1 MKRTALRDLA
11 DRLGILP
18 EYVEQTGRYVRRT
31 SDRTR
36 EALLSVMGFDAPT
49 EQAAGAWLAELDHEA
64 RMRLIETV
72 RVVKWDAR
80 KAPTL
85 DVQLPEG
92 VREASVEITVR
103 RESGESSVVRR
114 NITRRGT
121 IELPALPIGYHSI
134 DCVADADRAY
144 PASQTLIV
152 VPQTCLQPKDL
163 LGEGRDGRVM
173 GIVANLYS
181 VRREGDW
188 GIGDFTTF
196 ARLIEWGASRNAE
209 FVGVNPLHALF
220 NRGMDVSPYSPVSR
234 LFRNHI
240 YIDVE
245 AVPELASSPAARAL
259 LAQSSGRADIARL
272 RKAAFVDYD
281 GVIALKERVLREL
294 HRTFQTLD
302 AGSARAQEYHEFV
315 RSREPELTRHATWMA
330 IAESAKMPDWRVWPE
345 AMRDPD
351 SAAVKA
357 FATANA
363 DQIAFHCWLQFETDR
378 QLEHVAERA
387 RDLGMRIGAYQDLA
401 IGTSPAGSDMW
412 GDRGLFCEDASVGA
426 PPDQYSSTGQVWGL
440 PPINPR
446 VLREE
451 GYRYWSLL
459 LRRAFDHAGALR
471 IDHAIGLFRTF
482 WVPNGGNGK
491 NGAYVRFPAQDLLG
505 ILALESVRHNALV
518 VGEDLGTVPKE
529 VPPTLKK
536 WGILS
541 SKILYFEHDRRGFKP
556 EKSYPPLALTT
567 VNTHDMAPIAGW
579 WQGRDLEIRARVGTL
594 RTAAEI
600 RRAKRERHFARKALL
615 ERLKLRRNGESEEEF
630 LIKLASS
637 AHAFLCRTPSV
648 LVGQSLD
655 DLIGERDPVNVP
667 GVGQDRYPNW
677 RRKTS
682 ITVEEMT
689 FRKSVDTVVRCDTR
703 RAR

>member
-1 MKRTALRDLA
+1 MKRTALRELA
-11 DRLGILP
+11 DRVGILP

-36 EALLSVMGFDAPT
+36 ESLLSVMGLDAPT
-49 EQAAGAWLAELDHEA
+49 EQAARAWLAELEHEE
-64 RMRLIETV
+64 RTRIVEPV
-72 RVVKWDAR
+72 RVVKWHAKKGLR
-80 KAPTL
+80 L
-85 DVQLPEG
+85 EIQLPVG
-92 VREASVEITVR
+92 CDQRDILAVITK
-103 RESGESSVVRR
+103 ESGEEIVS
-114 NITRRGT
+114 RGT
-121 IELPALPIGYHSI
+121 QLPQLPIGYHQ
-134 DCVADADRAY
+134 VEVHVGEYLAK
-144 PASQTLIV
+144 QTLIV
-152 VPQTCLQPKDL
+152 VPETCLQPKDV
-163 LGEGRDGRVM
+163 LGKDGRVM

-181 VRREGDW
+181 VRRERDW

-196 ARLIEWGASRNAE
+196 TQLIEWGASRKAE

-245 AVPELASSPAARAL
+245 AVPELASSPAARAH
-259 LAQSSGRADIARL
+259 LAKPEVQATLRRL
-272 RKAAFVDYD
+272 RETGFVDYD
-281 GVIALKERVLREL
+281 GVVELKERVLRDL
-294 HRTFQTLD
+294 HRTFRAT
-302 AGSARAQEYHEFV
+302 AGSAQKRATEYADFV
-315 RSREPELTRHATWMA
+315 KSREPELTRHATWMA
-330 IAESAKMPDWRVWPE
+330 IAESAGVPDWRVWPE

-351 SAAVKA
+351 SPAVAA
-357 FATANA
+357 FAAANA
-363 DQIAFHCWLQFETDR
+363 ERIDFHRWLQFETDR
-378 QLEHVAERA
+378 QLEYVAERA
-387 RDLGMRIGAYQDLA
+387 RTAGMRIGAYTDLA
-401 IGTSPAGSDMW
+401 IGTSPAGSDTW
-412 GDRGLFCEDASVGA
+412 GDHALFCSDASVGA
-426 PPDQYSSTGQVWGL
+426 PPDQYSSTGQLWGL

-451 GYRYWSLL
+451 GYRYWTLL

-482 WVPNGGNGK
+482 WIPNGGTGK
-491 NGAYVRFPAQDLLG
+491 DGAYVRFPTPDLLG
-505 ILALESVRHNALV
+505 ILALESVRHDALV

-541 SKILYFEHDRRGFKP
+541 SKILYFEHDAKGFKP

-579 WQGRDLEIRARVGTL
+579 WEGRDLEIRARVGTL

-600 RRAKRERHFARKALL
+600 RRAKRERHLARQALL
-615 ERLKLRRNGESEEEF
+615 DRLKLQRNGESEDEF
-630 LIKLASS
+630 LLKLASA

-667 GVGQDRYPNW
+667 GVGQEQYPNW

-682 ITVEEMT
+682 ITVEEMNY
-689 FRKSVDTVVRCDTR
+689 RESVDAAVRCDSR
-703 RAR
+703 SAK